1 MATASDEIYS
11 LLIPLDQERLIVPR
25 SSVAE
30 VIRYVEPQEGNKASW
45 MCGFVGWTS
54 VRIPVVS
61 LERMCGMTPP
71 VPAGRTRIV
80 VIHPVS
86 GGDLGP
92 YGILAEGFPQMVRVS
107 REVLEL
113 DPAYKA
119 QEDVPLICRVSM
131 LHEQALIPDLEAI
144 EKRLVDLLAAA

>member
-1 MATASDEIYS
+1 MAVAAEEIYS
-11 LLIPLDQERLIVPR
+11 LLIPLELERLVVPR

-30 VIRYVEPQEGNKASW
+30 VIRYAEPSEGEGDHW
-45 MCGFVGWTS
+45 LRGFVTWNNLK
-54 VRIPVVS
+54 IPVVS
-61 LERMCGMTPP
+61 VEMLSGMNVP

-92 YGILAEGFPQMVRVS
+92 YGILAEGFPQMVRIS

-113 DPAYKA
+113 DKTYTPPADA
-119 QEDVPLICRVSM
+119 PLISRVSL
-131 LHEQALIPDLEAI
+131 LHEQALIPDLDMIEQQLLEA
-144 EKRLVDLLAAA
+144 LPA

>member
-1 MATASDEIYS
+1 MAASDEIYS
-11 LLIPLDQERLIVPR
+11 LLIPLDQERLVVPR

-30 VIRYVEPQEGNKASW
+30 VIRYAEPQDGNEDSW
-45 MCGFVGWTS
+45 MRGFVSWSS

-80 VIHPVS
+80 VVHPVS
-86 GGDLGP
+86 GSETSP

-107 REVLEL
+107 REVLET
-113 DPAYKA
+113 DPAYKPPA
-119 QEDVPLICRVSM
+119 DAPLICKVSM
-131 LHEQALIPDLEAI
+131 LHEQALIPDLELV
-144 EKRLVDLLAAA
+144 EQRLADLLAAA